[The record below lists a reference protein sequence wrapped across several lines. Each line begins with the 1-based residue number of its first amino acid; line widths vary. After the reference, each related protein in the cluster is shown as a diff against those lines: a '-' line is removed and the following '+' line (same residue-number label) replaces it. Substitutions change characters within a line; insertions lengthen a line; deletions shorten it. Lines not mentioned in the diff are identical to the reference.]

1 MNSTSSKKLYEKIAY
16 LVFLVILGI
25 GLYLRFY
32 QHLMGRSLWEDEA
45 HLAISFIDYGYLGL
59 MSPLPNLQSAPIFF
73 LWSVETFSKIF
84 GNSELSLRMF
94 PFIAGIVTLPIF
106 YFMVKE
112 LTGNTLTALI
122 AFLIFALNLSFI
134 YYSSELK
141 PYIVDVSVY
150 VMMLYLVCSQHDFV
164 LRYRR
169 NILAI
174 SGALAIGYS
183 NVSVIVLVCV
193 ALYLISKWKVS
204 FKKRDKN
211 IFQQLPKADLIV
223 FGVWAVVFLAN
234 FFKFIYKHPY
244 GNLMKEL
251 WAQTFCPS
259 NIFSEDFSRF
269 MTDRLH
275 DTVFTDLLYFSE
287 SYYFPYVLLVVLAA
301 AIVHILVTRNFKVL
315 LFTLLPICIHLIMSM
330 MHIYPFFYRFILYLL
345 PGLIILV
352 AIGVSAIAQLFSQK
366 AYYVIAV
373 PVIVFCCF
381 CCIEKSVAR
390 FPSWDRE
397 IKPVLNFINTKYPDT
412 KVLITTPWTLYIYY
426 DSVGYAKNKNFKG
439 VPWFLKPEQYY
450 SDSIVMSMK
459 KNYLLLYSVNG
470 FSDGYSDVLKD
481 LEVNHAIVNK
491 FEYKTFGVAEIKP
504 R

>member
-1 MNSTSSKKLYEKIAY
+1 MNDNSSKKLSEKIAI
-16 LVFLVILGI
+16 LVFLLILGI

-59 MSPLPNLQSAPIFF
+59 MSPLPNLQTAPIFF

-94 PFIAGIVTLPIF
+94 PFIAGIVTLPMF

-112 LTGNTLTALI
+112 LTGNTLTALV
-122 AFLIFALNLSFI
+122 AFFIFALNLSFI

-150 VMMLYLVCSQHDFV
+150 VMMLYFVCSQHDFIV
-164 LRYRR
+164 RHRR
-169 NILAI
+169 RILVI

-183 NVSVIVLVCV
+183 NVSVVVLACIG
-193 ALYLISKWKVS
+193 LYLVSKWNVS

-211 IFQQLPKADLIV
+211 IFRQLPKADLIV
-223 FGVWAVVFLAN
+223 FGIWAVVFLAN

-244 GNLMKEL
+244 GKLMKEL

-259 NIFSEDFSRF
+259 NVFRSDFSRF
-269 MTDRLH
+269 MTDRMH
-275 DTVFTDLLYFSE
+275 DTIFTDMLYFSE
-287 SYYFPYVLLVVLAA
+287 SYYFPYILLALLVIAVTQ
-301 AIVHILVTRNFKVL
+301 IVHSKNFKVL
-315 LFTLLPICIHLIMSM
+315 LFTLLPIGIHLVMSM

-345 PGLIILV
+345 PGFIILV
-352 AIGVSAIAQLFSQK
+352 AIGVSTIAQLFRQK
-366 AYYVIAV
+366 VYYIIAA
-373 PVIVFCCF
+373 PVVVFCCF
-381 CCIEKSVAR
+381 CCVEKSIAQ
-390 FPSWDRE
+390 FPLWDRE
-397 IKPVLNFINTKYPDT
+397 IKPVLNVINDKYPDT

-426 DSVGYAKNKNFKG
+426 DSVGYVKNKNFKG
-439 VPWFLKPEQYY
+439 IPWALKPKQYY
-450 SDSIVMSMK
+450 SDSVVSSMH

-470 FSDGYSDVLKD
+470 FADGYADVLKD
-481 LEVNHAIVNK
+481 LEANHAIVNK
-491 FEYKTFGVAEIKP
+491 FQYKTFGVAEIKP